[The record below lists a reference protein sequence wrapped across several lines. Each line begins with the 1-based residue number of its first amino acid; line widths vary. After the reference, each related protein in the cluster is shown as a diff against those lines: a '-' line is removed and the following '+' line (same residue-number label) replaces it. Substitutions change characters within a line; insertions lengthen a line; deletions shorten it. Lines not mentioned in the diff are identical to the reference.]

1 MDLCVLHIE
10 CKWNLCVWLLSLRM
24 LLVHPWCSLY
34 QDYIPFLW
42 LNNIPLY
49 KYTILFIYSSSDGY
63 LDWFQRLANVGSAA
77 VNSCVQACVW
87 IRFQFFGACNERNYW
102 ITQFNFLRICHT
114 ICHIGYT
121 ILPTVYLNS
130 NLSTSLR
137 TYFCFTIV
145 LVSFIFHY
153 GFDLKFS

>member
-1 MDLCVLHIE
+1 MLCISMDLSILHIA
-10 CKWNLCVWLLSLRM
+10 CKWKLCVWLLSLRM
-24 LLVHPWCSLY
+24 FLVHPWCSLY

-49 KYTILFIYSSSDGY
+49 KYTILFIYSSTDGH

-87 IRFQFFGACNERNYW
+87 IPVFNSLEHVTMSGITGE

-121 ILPTVYLNS
+121 ILPTVY
-130 NLSTSLR
+130 
-137 TYFCFTIV
+137 
-145 LVSFIFHY
+145 
-153 GFDLKFS
+153 